1 MLVDLDQIQVLRP
14 GGGHGPLLL
23 CLGGGGESGESD
35 ASGKAGQCEFCSLFH
50 CMFPGTL
57 AVSVISVNDLK
68 AGKYS
73 GQADVYV
80 K

>member
-1 MLVDLDQIQVLRP
+1 
-14 GGGHGPLLL
+14 
-23 CLGGGGESGESD
+23 
-35 ASGKAGQCEFCSLFH
+35 
-50 CMFPGTL
+50 MFPGTL